1 MRGTRRQAESPRPSG
16 GILLDCGF
24 PDPSQ
29 TGENPTLRALDIGTS
44 IGASL
49 ARLAVGARV
58 GSLGPRPEQPLELF
72 EFEGCPY
79 CRKAREA
86 LSVLDLEAWIRPCP
100 KGGSRFREQVK
111 AQGGRTLFP
120 YLVDPNSGKQMYES
134 DDIVAY
140 LFQEYG
146 EGAVPALL
154 RPGPVTDMTAML
166 ASAWR
171 PLFGVRYRP
180 AREPEQPLELY
191 SFEASPYCRLVRE
204 TLSSLEI
211 PYLLHN
217 VAKGSPSRPKFVER
231 AGRMMVPYLV
241 DPNTGT
247 EMFESGAI
255 HRYLVETYAQA

>member
-1 MRGTRRQAESPRPSG
+1 M
-16 GILLDCGF
+16 
-24 PDPSQ
+24 
-29 TGENPTLRALDIGTS
+29 LRALDLGTS
-44 IGASL
+44 IAASL
-49 ARLAVGARV
+49 ARFGVGARV
-58 GSLGPRPEQPLELF
+58 GSLGRRPEQPLELF

-86 LSVLDLEAWIRPCP
+86 LSVLDLEVWIRPCP
-100 KGGSRFREQVK
+100 KGGPRFREQVK
-111 AQGGRTLFP
+111 AQGGKYQFP

-134 DDIVAY
+134 DDIIAY

-154 RPGPVTDMTAML
+154 GPGRLTDVTAML

-171 PLFGVRYRP
+171 PVFGVRYRP
-180 AREPEQPLELY
+180 ARAPERALELY

-217 VAKGSPSRPKFVER
+217 VAKGSANRPRFVER

-247 EMFESGAI
+247 EMFESDAI
-255 HRYLVETYAQA
+255 HRYLVETYART